1 MTDQA
6 YVADS
11 VAKGVPPFMLV
22 FGTFG
27 NIFSIYILTRKNI
40 RQSTCTVYLIVL
52 ACSDLVVLYT
62 GLLRTWIS
70 ATFQD
75 DIRTHTSG
83 ICKIHTWLVYVSLDF
98 SAWILVAV
106 TAERVALVWFPHKAK
121 VKCTK
126 KAALFI
132 ITPIF
137 VVLMLINSHILYGM
151 DRIVTV
157 DENSTSILCDFISE
171 DYRYFFEELWPW
183 VDLTIF
189 CGLPFCFLVTG
200 NVLIITKVFSSQ
212 RAAKRQVVP
221 HDPNG
226 RAQRSQTSSMSVML
240 FCLNCVFLLCT
251 TPVSIYLIGYVH
263 WSRDATETTRANL
276 SLVWTLVN
284 VLMYA
289 NNTFNFLLYCMS
301 GSRFRTEVKVVFGN
315 MFNIQNRY
323 NRTQNSQ
330 RRKRSTMERSR
341 NTTVAPEG
349 RHKNNPNDNNNF
361 LSVITP
367 PREGECDS
375 KTHSQ
380 ECDSRTHSQVISSN
394 V

>member
-1 MTDQA
+1 MADQHNA
-6 YVADS
+6 ADS
-11 VAKGVPPFMLV
+11 VARGVPPIMII

-106 TAERVALVWFPHKAK
+106 TAERVALVWFPHQAK
-121 VKCTK
+121 TRCTK
-126 KAALFI
+126 RTAAFV

-137 VVLMLINSHILYGM
+137 VCLMVINSHIFYGI
-151 DRIVTV
+151 DNVKVTNG
-157 DENSTSILCDFISE
+157 NSTTIKCSFVSS
-171 DYRYFFEELWPW
+171 DYQRFFEELWPW

-200 NVLIITKVFSSQ
+200 NVLIITKVFASQ
-212 RAAKRQVVP
+212 RATKRKVDP
-221 HDPNG
+221 HNPQS
-226 RAQRSQTSSMSVML
+226 RSQRSQMSSMSVML

-263 WSRDATETTRANL
+263 WSRDATETTKANL

-289 NNTFNFLLYCMS
+289 NNTFNFLLYCVS
-301 GSRFRTEVKVVFGN
+301 GSRFRAEVRIVFKQC
-315 MFNIQNRY
+315 FSLLHTAETKQLNIGRQAVLNPTRA
-323 NRTQNSQ
+323 TTCIIAMD
-330 RRKRSTMERSR
+330 RRD
-341 NTTVAPEG
+341 
-349 RHKNNPNDNNNF
+349 KNA
-361 LSVITP
+361 S
-367 PREGECDS
+367 
-375 KTHSQ
+375 
-380 ECDSRTHSQVISSN
+380 DSREKIN
-394 V
+394 VRG

>member
-1 MTDQA
+1 MTEQHHTA
-6 YVADS
+6 NS
-11 VAKGVPPFMLV
+11 LAKGIPPFMIV

-40 RQSTCTVYLIVL
+40 RQSTCTVYLVVL

-70 ATFQD
+70 ATFQN

-126 KAALFI
+126 KTAAFV

-137 VVLMLINSHILYGM
+137 VFLMLINSHIFYGI
-151 DRIVTV
+151 DRVVKI
-157 DENSTSILCDFISE
+157 DGNSTSIECYFVSE
-171 DYRYFFEELWPW
+171 SYRHFFEELWPW

-189 CGLPFCFLVTG
+189 CGLPFCFLVSG
-200 NVLIITKVFSSQ
+200 NVLIITKVFASQ
-212 RAAKRQVVP
+212 RTTRRQVVP

-226 RAQRSQTSSMSVML
+226 RTQRSQMSSMSIML

-251 TPVSIYLIGYVH
+251 TPISIYLIGYVH
-263 WSRDATETTRANL
+263 WARGATEATKANL
-276 SLVWTLVN
+276 TLFWTLVN

-301 GSRFRTEVKVVFGN
+301 GSRFRAEVRVVF
-315 MFNIQNRY
+315 
-323 NRTQNSQ
+323 RTVFKLHNNFDRTENNL
-330 RRKRSTMERSR
+330 RRTMGATDRAR
-341 NTTVAPEG
+341 NTTIPLEDRERNTG
-349 RHKNNPNDNNNF
+349 DSKDNNNF
-361 LSVITP
+361 LSVLTQP
-367 PREGECDS
+367 GEI
-375 KTHSQ
+375 K
-380 ECDSRTHSQVISSN
+380 CDSRTNS
-394 V
+394 

>member
-1 MTDQA
+1 MTEEYYA
-6 YVADS
+6 S
-11 VAKGVPPFMLV
+11 NSLAKGVPPFMIT

-27 NIFSIYILTRKNI
+27 NILSIYILTRKNI
-40 RQSTCTVYLIVL
+40 RQSTCTLYLVVL

-62 GLLRTWIS
+62 GLLRRWIF

-83 ICKIHTWLVYVSLDF
+83 MCKIHTWLVYVSLDF

-106 TAERVALVWFPHKAK
+106 TADRVALVWFPHKAK

-126 KAALFI
+126 KSAAFI

-137 VVLMLINSHILYGM
+137 VFLMLINSHILYGM
-151 DRIVTV
+151 DRIVKV
-157 DENSTSILCDFISE
+157 DGKSTTISCDFVTE
-171 DYRYFFEELWPW
+171 KYRYFFEELWPW
-183 VDLTIF
+183 MDLTIF

-200 NVLIITKVFSSQ
+200 NVLIITKVFASQ

-221 HDPNG
+221 HDPNS
-226 RAQRSQTSSMSVML
+226 RSQRSQMSSMSIML

-263 WSRDATETTRANL
+263 WSRNASVATQANL
-276 SLVWTLVN
+276 SLFWTLVN

-301 GSRFRTEVKVVFGN
+301 GSRFRAEVKIVFKNVFGLHN
-315 MFNIQNRY
+315 TSNR
-323 NRTQNSQ
+323 RQ
-330 RRKRSTMERSR
+330 
-341 NTTVAPEG
+341 NTTQRKIGVTNQARPTTVPLEEQG
-349 RHKNNPNDNNNF
+349 RRTAHPKDNNNF
-361 LSVITP
+361 LSVFHQS
-367 PREGECDS
+367 EGNEIDS
-375 KTHSQ
+375 T
-380 ECDSRTHSQVISSN
+380 THSQVISTH

>member
-1 MTDQA
+1 MTEQQH
-6 YVADS
+6 VADS
-11 VAKGVPPFMLV
+11 LAKGLPPFMLV

-40 RQSTCTVYLIVL
+40 RQSTCTVYLVVL

-70 ATFQD
+70 ATFQN

-83 ICKIHTWLVYVSLDF
+83 ICKFHTWLVYVSLDF

-126 KAALFI
+126 KSAAFV

-137 VVLMLINSHILYGM
+137 VFLMLINSHILYGM
-151 DRIVTV
+151 DRIVKV
-157 DENSTSILCDFISE
+157 DGNSTSIKCDFVSE
-171 DYRYFFEELWPW
+171 NYRYFFEELWPW
-183 VDLTIF
+183 VDFTIF
-189 CGLPFCFLVTG
+189 CGLPFCFLVLG
-200 NVLIITKVFSSQ
+200 NILIITKVFASQ
-212 RAAKRQVVP
+212 RATKRQVAP

-226 RAQRSQTSSMSVML
+226 RTQRSQMSSMSVML

-251 TPVSIYLIGYVH
+251 TPVSIYLIGYVQ
-263 WSRDATETTRANL
+263 WARGATEATKANL
-276 SLVWTLVN
+276 SLIWTLVN

-301 GSRFRTEVKVVFGN
+301 GSRFRAEVRLVFGN
-315 MFNIQNRY
+315 MFGLQNSF
-323 NRTQNSQ
+323 NRTQNSL
-330 RRKRSTMERSR
+330 RRKMGVADRTRTTAVPLEDRDR
-341 NTTVAPEG
+341 NTN
-349 RHKNNPNDNNNF
+349 HSKDNNNF
-361 LSVITP
+361 LSVLTQP
-367 PREGECDS
+367 GD
-375 KTHSQ
+375 T
-380 ECDSRTHSQVISSN
+380 ECDSRTHSQNISSN